1 MSTSSN
7 LKLALELAAKVNGR
21 EDLAVLT
28 GRSAGEV
35 ILLTVPR
42 ASLAPKKAVDFLSDK
57 PIEIELEGEL
67 LALDGETAPFYV
79 DRPETV

>member
-1 MSTSSN
+1 MQPEVKA
-7 LKLALELAAKVNGR
+7 KLTL
-21 EDLAVLT
+21 D
-28 GRSAGEV
+28 GRSVIGGES
-35 ILLTVPR
+35 IILTVPR

-67 LALDGETAPFYV
+67 LALDGEDAPFYV